1 MSTPIK
7 PAPQAPSPPAIL
19 DIEASG
25 FGLGSYPIEVGFVQ
39 PDGQTW
45 CSLVRP
51 QPDWQHWDPNAATVH
66 NITREQLQISGRSP
80 AEIVE
85 VLNDRLRGLVVYSD
99 AWAHDYTWLNR
110 LYEAADRSPSF
121 KLDNLRALL
130 TDAEAAR
137 WHEVKREVAASMS
150 LERHRASADARV
162 LQQTLMALWQIEHIT
177 EPHKAIA

>member
-1 MSTPIK
+1 MSFQTK
-7 PAPQAPSPPAIL
+7 QASASHSPPAIL

-39 PDGQTW
+39 PDGQSW

-51 QPDWQHWDPNAATVH
+51 QTDWQHWDPNAATVH
-66 NITREQLQISGRSP
+66 NITREQLQLNGRSS
-80 AEIVE
+80 AEIAE
-85 VLNDRLRGLVVYSD
+85 VLNERLHGTTVYSD

-110 LYEAADRSPSF
+110 LYEAANRSPSF

-137 WHEVKREVAASMS
+137 WHEVKLQVAQRLG
-150 LERHRASADARV
+150 LERHRASSDARL
-162 LQQTLMALWQIEHIT
+162 LQQTLMALWQIEHR
-177 EPHKAIA
+177 PLPLQAVA

>member
-1 MSTPIK
+1 MLVQTN
-7 PAPQAPSPPAIL
+7 PASATYPPAIL

-51 QPDWQHWDPNAATVH
+51 EADWQHWDPNAASVH
-66 NITREQLQISGRSP
+66 HITREQLQLNGRSP
-80 AEIVE
+80 HDIVS
-85 VLNDRLRGLVVYSD
+85 VLNERLRGMTVYSD

-110 LYEAADRSPSF
+110 LYEAADRSPTF

-130 TDAEAAR
+130 TDAEAAV
-137 WHEVKREVAASMS
+137 WHDVKRRVALKMG

-162 LQQTLMALWQIEHIT
+162 LQETVIALRRVE
-177 EPHKAIA
+177 KAVA